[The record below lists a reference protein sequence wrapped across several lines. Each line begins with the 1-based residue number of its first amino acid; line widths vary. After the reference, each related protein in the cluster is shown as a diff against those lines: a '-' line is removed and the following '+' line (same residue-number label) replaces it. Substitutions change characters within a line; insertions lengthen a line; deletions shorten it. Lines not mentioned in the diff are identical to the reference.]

1 MCGWVMLGDDMPWL
15 VPLFFG
21 SVAVWMFPKSVEL
34 FARKRSESLLRL
46 LRWLPFA
53 LLAVILSLR
62 ISAIFS
68 HDTSHIEVA
77 AYLVE
82 DASFLDRLHVLVAGD
97 GLVEWMV
104 LPLVYLFAWNG
115 QGSKQAWS
123 TEGLYKLKRT
133 VALMLLVSSTLLFDD
148 SAYIAPDT
156 MPTGTMIA
164 PHVEAWGVAFLLCVQ
179 FVVITGLLRA
189 YGPSTGLQSYQK
201 RFFAPASPFV
211 LTAFAFLFMAY
222 LESGVFDSS
231 WWSDPR
237 QDDPFATLWLWIFV
251 AFNLHIF
258 AVPQREADAH
268 LGPGN
273 GRSKAL
279 GWIIGT
285 SVGLLIVVTAI
296 LMHDQQTP
304 DATSVRTSLWLVG
317 WMSALMAGV
326 LLLPLLGFDDGSRPE
341 LNWVRWSLMF
351 GPMLWFLMFEHSPF
365 LLLGSWFA
373 LMATSPMAW
382 ALEDSAPSPTLWH
395 SVGLVLLGITVICV
409 VVISGEGLQYAL
421 PLGALLCIASSML
434 DVRHA
439 SLSRQ

>member
-1 MCGWVMLGDDMPWL
+1 MCGWVMLGADMPWL

-279 GWIIGT
+279 GWVIGT

>member
-1 MCGWVMLGDDMPWL
+1 
-15 VPLFFG
+15 
-21 SVAVWMFPKSVEL
+21 
-34 FARKRSESLLRL
+34 
-46 LRWLPFA
+46 LPFA

-82 DASFLDRLHVLVAGD
+82 DASFLDRLYVLVAGD

-279 GWIIGT
+279 GWVIGT

>member
-1 MCGWVMLGDDMPWL
+1 
-15 VPLFFG
+15 
-21 SVAVWMFPKSVEL
+21 MFPKSVEL

-133 VALMLLVSSTLLFDD
+133 VALMLLVSSTLLFND

-279 GWIIGT
+279 GWVIGT

-373 LMATSPMAW
+373 LMVTSPMAW

>member
-1 MCGWVMLGDDMPWL
+1 
-15 VPLFFG
+15 
-21 SVAVWMFPKSVEL
+21 MFPKSVEL

-179 FVVITGLLRA
+179 FVVISGLLRA

-279 GWIIGT
+279 GWVIGT

>member
-1 MCGWVMLGDDMPWL
+1 MLGDDMPWL

-279 GWIIGT
+279 GWVIGT

>member
-1 MCGWVMLGDDMPWL
+1 
-15 VPLFFG
+15 
-21 SVAVWMFPKSVEL
+21 MFPKSVEL

-82 DASFLDRLHVLVAGD
+82 DASFLDRLYVLVAGD

-279 GWIIGT
+279 GWVIGT

-421 PLGALLCIASSML
+421 PLGALLCIASSVL

>member
-1 MCGWVMLGDDMPWL
+1 MLGDDMPWL

-34 FARKRSESLLRL
+34 FAQKRSESLLRL

-53 LLAVILSLR
+53 LLSVILSLR

-77 AYLVE
+77 IYLLE
-82 DASFLDRLHVLVAGD
+82 DASLTDRMHVLFAGD
-97 GLVEWMV
+97 GRIEWMV

-115 QGSKQAWS
+115 QGFKQAWT

-133 VALMLLVSSTLLFDD
+133 VALLLLVSSTLLFDD
-148 SAYIAPDT
+148 SAYIAPET
-156 MPTGTMIA
+156 MPTAPMIA
-164 PHVEAWGVAFLLCVQ
+164 PQVEAWSVAFLLCVQ
-179 FVVITGLLRA
+179 FVVISGLFRA
-189 YGPSTGLQSYQK
+189 YGPSVGLQRYRK
-201 RFFAPASPFV
+201 RFFVPASSFV

-222 LESGVFDSS
+222 LESGVFDTS

-237 QDDPFATLWLWIFV
+237 QDDPFATLWLWVFV

-258 AVPQREADAH
+258 AAPQREADAH

-279 GWIIGT
+279 GWSIGA
-285 SVGLLIVVTAI
+285 SVGLLVLVTAV

-351 GPMLWFLMFEHSPF
+351 GPMLWFLMFEHAPF

-373 LMATSPMAW
+373 LVATSPLAW
-382 ALEDSAPSPTLWH
+382 TLEDSAPSPTMLH
-395 SVGLVLLGITVICV
+395 RIGLALLGSAVL
-409 VVISGEGLQYAL
+409 VVIVMSGEGLRYAL
-421 PLGALLCIASSML
+421 PLGALLCVVSSML

-439 SLSRQ
+439 ALSRQ

>member
-1 MCGWVMLGDDMPWL
+1 V
-15 VPLFFG
+15 
-21 SVAVWMFPKSVEL
+21 
-34 FARKRSESLLRL
+34 
-46 LRWLPFA
+46 
-53 LLAVILSLR
+53 
-62 ISAIFS
+62 
-68 HDTSHIEVA
+68 
-77 AYLVE
+77 
-82 DASFLDRLHVLVAGD
+82 
-97 GLVEWMV
+97 
-104 LPLVYLFAWNG
+104 
-115 QGSKQAWS
+115 
-123 TEGLYKLKRT
+123 
-133 VALMLLVSSTLLFDD
+133 
-148 SAYIAPDT
+148 
-156 MPTGTMIA
+156 
-164 PHVEAWGVAFLLCVQ
+164 
-179 FVVITGLLRA
+179 
-189 YGPSTGLQSYQK
+189 K

-211 LTAFAFLFMAY
+211 LTAFAFMFMAY

-279 GWIIGT
+279 GWVIGT

>member
-1 MCGWVMLGDDMPWL
+1 MLGDDMPWL

-82 DASFLDRLHVLVAGD
+82 DASFLDRLYVLVAGD

-279 GWIIGT
+279 GWVIGT

-421 PLGALLCIASSML
+421 PLGALLCIASSVL

>member
-1 MCGWVMLGDDMPWL
+1 MLGDDMPWL

-279 GWIIGT
+279 GWVIGT

-373 LMATSPMAW
+373 LMVTSPMAW

>member
-1 MCGWVMLGDDMPWL
+1 MLGDDMPWL

-373 LMATSPMAW
+373 LMVTSPMAW

>member
-279 GWIIGT
+279 GWVIGT

-373 LMATSPMAW
+373 LMVTSPMAW